1 MDLAARHGIDGDE
14 VGSPTADGI
23 DPATGGRV
31 GRFADGSQAEA
42 EAAIAARRAFDR
54 SARCREEIFGPFV
67 ELKHIEQAPGALS
80 LDA

>member
-1 MDLAARHGIDGDE
+1 MDVAARHRIDGDE

-23 DPATGGRV
+23 DPATGDRV
-31 GRFADGSQAEA
+31 ERFADGGQAEA

-54 SARCREEIFGPFV
+54 SARCRGEIFGPFV
-67 ELKHIEQAPGALS
+67 ALKHIDQAPGALS